1 MKPPVNL
8 RLTAIL
14 PWWTQPYL
22 WALAIAC
29 YVMGTQPDI
38 EKLRRKILRGVRFR
52 ITGIE

>member
-1 MKPPVNL
+1 MKTQHNF
-8 RLTAIL
+8 RLAAVL
-14 PWWTQPYL
+14 PWWVQPYL

-29 YVMGTQPDI
+29 YVMGTQPDV